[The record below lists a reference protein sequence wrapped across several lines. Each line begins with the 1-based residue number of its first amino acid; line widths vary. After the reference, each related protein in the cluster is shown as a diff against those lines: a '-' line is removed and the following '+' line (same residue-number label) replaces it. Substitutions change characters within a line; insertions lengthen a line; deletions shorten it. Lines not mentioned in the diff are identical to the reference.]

1 MNLDTI
7 ATIKARLGG
16 DWYDTWWVAIF
27 NWIHYPQDFWGE
39 INYGWSEM
47 YEEPLKYEPINREE
61 FLKSFINSNPY
72 YNEKY
77 YL

>member
-1 MNLDTI
+1 MNFD
-7 ATIKARLGG
+7 TIKARLGG
-16 DWYDTWWVAIF
+16 DWYDTWWCAIF
-27 NWIHYPQDFWGE
+27 DRMHYPQDFWEE
-39 INYGWSEM
+39 INRGWMDM
-47 YEEPLKYEPINREE
+47 YEEPLEYDPFNREE